1 MNRAIRGA
9 WHWLPWLVICVG
21 MVGSASAQDPP
32 KDKKKPVVKCFA
44 EDAVRRAYKRVRS
57 DDDEVLTRFSVIQS
71 KDDAGDVAI
80 CVAEFVSG
88 SVGIYYG
95 PGDEA
100 KDQFMILAK
109 PDLAV
114 VDEALTRA
122 QRK

>member
-1 MNRAIRGA
+1 MTRAIRGV
-9 WHWLPWLVICVG
+9 WHWLPWLVIGVG
-21 MVGSASAQDPP
+21 MVGSAAAQDPP
-32 KDKKKPVVKCFA
+32 KKKPVVKCFA

-57 DDDEVLTRFSVIQS
+57 DDDEVLTRFAVIQS

-100 KDQFMILAK
+100 KDQFLILAK

-114 VDEALTRA
+114 VEEALARA